1 MVSLL
6 GMVVLFGLKHSFQDQ
21 LQKRGLSLAKN
32 IASNSLFG
40 ISTEDQSFLMPMVK
54 QISEESDI
62 VYLIIMDSSGKVLA
76 HTIEHEIG
84 KRFDDRLTRQA
95 LKSEQPAV
103 FSHKEGS
110 DRLYDIVVPAYLK
123 SMSQDSSTAGKVG
136 EKIGVIRL
144 GVSLKGIQDE
154 LNKVLRLAL
163 LVGSLVITAGIFFS
177 LLFVRIIVT
186 PLEKMTKVA
195 VQIAGGDFSQ
205 AITFTTGDEV
215 GILADAFSKMSTG
228 LSGMIKRI
236 QETSRQMTLVADQ
249 MRVNT
254 KQVSDGAIHQAEA
267 AEKTSSSIEEM
278 SASVKN
284 ISENIDS
291 LSSSSQSAS
300 SSLAE
305 ISAAINQV
313 ASSATTLSSS
323 VEGTASSLLQ
333 MSGSIGQVADN
344 IDMLSSSAEDTVS
357 SITEMNASIIEVG
370 KNAKESARL
379 SEKVSQDAAGL
390 GAGAMEKTIQG
401 MEKIKK
407 TVDQSAYVIGRLD
420 ERTEHIGKIL
430 TVIDEVTRQ
439 TNLLALNAAILA
451 AKAGNE
457 GQGFSVVAGEIK
469 NLADRTGASTKEIA
483 QLIKD
488 VQSEAKDAVIA
499 IKEGTQSVEEGVQL
513 SINARE
519 SLNQILD
526 SSKQSSEMSRQ
537 IEKATQEQI
546 KATNQVTELM
556 NKMNGMVQQINSA
569 MQEQERGTVDITK
582 ASEKMRTIT
591 QQVKTSTEEQAK
603 GSKQISDTVE
613 NITEKI
619 QQIAQAMNEQKR
631 GNDVIRK
638 SMVEI
643 YRITQVSVEMVQQM
657 NQAVEGLIHQAKLLN
672 SEVSRFKV

>member
-1 MVSLL
+1 MVSIL
-6 GMVVLFGLKHSFQDQ
+6 GMVVLFGLKHSFKDQ

-32 IASNSLFG
+32 IASSSLFG

-76 HTIEHEIG
+76 HTNEHEIG
-84 KRFDDRLTRQA
+84 KRFDDGLTLQA

-110 DRLYDIVVPAYLK
+110 DRLFDIAVPAFLK
-123 SMSQDSSTAGKVG
+123 SMNPDSSTQGKGG
-136 EKIGVIRL
+136 EKIGLIRL

-154 LNKVLRLAL
+154 LNKVLWLTL
-163 LVGSLVITAGIFFS
+163 LVGSLVIAAGIFFS

-186 PLEKMTKVA
+186 PLEKMTTIA

-205 AITFTTGDEV
+205 AITFTTRDEV

-228 LSGMIKRI
+228 LNGMIKKI
-236 QETSRQMTLVADQ
+236 QDTSRQITSVAGQ
-249 MRVNT
+249 MRVNI
-254 KQVSDGAIHQAEA
+254 KQVRDGAVHQAEA
-267 AEKTSSSIEEM
+267 TEKTSSSIEQM
-278 SASVKN
+278 NASVKN
-284 ISENIDS
+284 IAENIDS
-291 LSSSSQSAS
+291 VSSSSQSAS

-305 ISAAINQV
+305 ISTAISQV

-323 VEGTASSLLQ
+323 VEDTASSLLQ
-333 MSGSIGQVADN
+333 MSGSIRQVADN
-344 IDMLSSSAEDTVS
+344 IDTLSSSAEETAA

-370 KNAKESARL
+370 RNAKESALL
-379 SEKVSQDAAGL
+379 SEKVSQDAAQL
-390 GAGAMEKTIQG
+390 GVGAMEKTIKG

-407 TVDQSAYVIGRLD
+407 TVDQSANVIKKLD
-420 ERTEHIGKIL
+420 ERTDHIGKIL
-430 TVIDEVTRQ
+430 TVIDDVTRQ

-451 AKAGNE
+451 AQAGNE
-457 GQGFSVVAGEIK
+457 GKGFAVVADEIK
-469 NLADRTGASTKEIA
+469 SLADRTGTSTKEIA

-488 VQSEAKDAVIA
+488 VQSEAKDAVIS
-499 IKEGTQSVEEGVQL
+499 IKEGTLSVEEGVRL
-513 SINARE
+513 SMEARE

-526 SSKQSSEMSRQ
+526 SSKRSSEMSFQ
-537 IEKATQEQI
+537 IEKATQEQV

-556 NKMNGMVQQINSA
+556 DKMNMMVQQINSA
-569 MQEQERGTVDITK
+569 MQEQERGTVNITK
-582 ASEKMRTIT
+582 ASEKMRAIT
-591 QQVKTSTEEQAK
+591 QQVKTSTGEQAK

-643 YRITQVSVEMVQQM
+643 YQITQVSVEMVQQM
-657 NQAVEGLIHQAKLLN
+657 NQAVELLIHQADLLN